1 MSATHFFCGAI
12 PRVEIC
18 QQDLLLAERLPNK
31 PVACDVIRLES
42 AQADGAPRTLGELIE
57 HIVTVH
63 HAYVRREL
71 VRLRPLLLKIVKKHT
86 SRRGALADLPAIF
99 NALARQLNQQMD
111 KEEKVLFPR
120 IARLETEPRLWS
132 LPQPRLALPLRVM
145 ADEHDFTREAL
156 ARMRWISGD
165 YQFSADDGATLAL
178 LYSGLAAFEAD
189 WQRHIDEE
197 ASILFP
203 RATALEAKLTLSL

>member
-1 MSATHFFCGAI
+1 MPATHFFCGAI
-12 PRVEIC
+12 PRVDVC
-18 QQDLLLAERLPNK
+18 QQDLHLAERLPNK
-31 PVACDVIRLES
+31 PVTCDVIRLES
-42 AQADGAPRTLGELIE
+42 AQVDGAPRALGELIE

-99 NALARQLNQQMD
+99 NALASRLDQQMD

-120 IARLETEPRLWS
+120 IELLEREPRLRS
-132 LPQPRLALPLRVM
+132 LSQPRLALPLGAM
-145 ADEHDFTREAL
+145 AEEHDFTREAL

-165 YQFSADDGATLAL
+165 YQLTADDGATVAL
-178 LYSGLAAFEAD
+178 LYTGLAAFEAN

-197 ASILFP
+197 TSILFP
-203 RATALEAKLTLSL
+203 RAIALEAKLTLSL